1 MDENARKIFDEAF
14 ATLDRTAHIKVE
26 HRSYH
31 DDPLTQWAA
40 GMPKKPEPVPAPTIG
55 EIEALVDDRISAALA
70 NYHEAKSMRPVTREV
85 LKGLVAGIRAEIL
98 TEVGQLRADLTIE
111 KAHSGDRGGEV
122 IDLPNPFRSVRR
134 A

>member
-55 EIEALVDDRISAALA
+55 EAARQL
-70 NYHEAKSMRPVTREV
+70 
-85 LKGLVAGIRAEIL
+85 LDLVAKGI
-98 TEVGQLRADLTIE
+98 
-111 KAHSGDRGGEV
+111 
-122 IDLPNPFRSVRR
+122 
-134 A
+134 